1 MGTKLLVSEGSMQDL
16 FSYIDDK
23 ESNLTYDDIIAL
35 LYQHRYEGRVEVPEL
50 SNYLDLEC

>member
-35 LYQHRYEGRVEVPEL
+35 LYQHRYEWRVEVPEL
-50 SNYLDLEC
+50 ANYLDLEC